1 MSYVNSRVDY
11 LSIFIEDLITSV
23 LKDDILFYLW
33 LSIYSLRTYLVLEK
47 KRTTIDSLQLFST
60 GMYAEC
66 SGSLAGQMWGAR

>member
-1 MSYVNSRVDY
+1 MSYVNSCVDY

-47 KRTTIDSLQLFST
+47 KRTTIDSLQLCST

-66 SGSLAGQMWGAR
+66 SGSLAGQMWATR